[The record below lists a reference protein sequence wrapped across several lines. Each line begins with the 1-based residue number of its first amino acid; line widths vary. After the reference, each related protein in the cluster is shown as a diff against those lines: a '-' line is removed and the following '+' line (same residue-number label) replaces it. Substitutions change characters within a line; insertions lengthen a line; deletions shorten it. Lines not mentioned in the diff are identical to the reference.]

1 MYSPGQILYQKDFYF
16 QIINQKV
23 IEKISILT
31 NKLYSEFYKQNKL
44 LVTIYSLSF
53 LFLVVDLTSLLLT
66 LSAKGVFNKQG
77 NNSSS
82 WVLILPIIIEWFI
95 TLGFYINFQ
104 IRKKKLKKKV
114 KQIIDDKRN
123 RLKCYNKERASKLAK
138 ILKLQGRHFK
148 NTYFE
153 NLLITIL
160 LFLAPIIIKN
170 AILRKVGFKAIF
182 SVSSILFYGYD
193 IILDL
198 IKLIIRFGKQKI
210 YNSNLF
216 RKKDGNA
223 YNSLENGD
231 NNNNALENNRQDNN
245 VSLEDIDIIIND
257 SALYERNS
265 KMKSILGEKF
275 MNISFLLVKSFMGIL
290 FIIYFTRIGEK
301 LDDKTNSTTWVI
313 LFIPCYIFFLPVL
326 LFCIFH
332 ALSLYSLFQEKIWIP
347 VTTLF
352 PCLFVFITNCIII
365 PLKLDNKISFHETL
379 ITIFFAIGTIF
390 LLIHLYVLNKYK
402 K

>member
-95 TLGFYINFQ
+95 SLGFYINFQ

-138 ILKLQGRHFK
+138 IFHHLSSNK
-148 NTYFE
+148 
-153 NLLITIL
+153 
-160 LFLAPIIIKN
+160 FL
-170 AILRKVGFKAIF
+170 
-182 SVSSILFYGYD
+182 
-193 IILDL
+193 
-198 IKLIIRFGKQKI
+198 
-210 YNSNLF
+210 
-216 RKKDGNA
+216 
-223 YNSLENGD
+223 
-231 NNNNALENNRQDNN
+231 
-245 VSLEDIDIIIND
+245 
-257 SALYERNS
+257 
-265 KMKSILGEKF
+265 
-275 MNISFLLVKSFMGIL
+275 
-290 FIIYFTRIGEK
+290 
-301 LDDKTNSTTWVI
+301 
-313 LFIPCYIFFLPVL
+313 
-326 LFCIFH
+326 
-332 ALSLYSLFQEKIWIP
+332 
-347 VTTLF
+347 
-352 PCLFVFITNCIII
+352 
-365 PLKLDNKISFHETL
+365 
-379 ITIFFAIGTIF
+379 
-390 LLIHLYVLNKYK
+390 
-402 K
+402 